1 MTHTAF
7 DAKIRFK
14 IKGQSAL
21 AKWQQEA
28 IKRGLDSPT
37 GPPEALR
44 FNCRI
49 AQDAKENFAD
59 IPLADGSSL
68 RLDPR
73 GVQPQFGKNRH
84 GEAYLTATLVHS
96 GSGDSFKVQW
106 IGDAVPDAM
115 KTTAVMHDE
124 GRKVGA
130 KTVLLDLAK
139 ARVTPVHE
147 VAGNKDK
154 AKRDIRAEEKRRA
167 ELRAA
172 GVPKRTRSR
181 RQCSRLTS
189 ADLAS

>member
-1 MTHTAF
+1 MTNTAF
-7 DAKIRFK
+7 DAKVRFK
-14 IKGQSAL
+14 IKGQAAL

-49 AQDAKENFAD
+49 AQDAKENFAEV
-59 IPLADGSSL
+59 PLSNGSFL
-68 RLDPR
+68 YLDPR
-73 GVQPQFGKNRH
+73 GVQPQFGKNVN
-84 GEAYLTATLVHS
+84 GEAYLTVTLKHS
-96 GSGDSFKVQW
+96 ETGDSFKVQW
-106 IGDAVPDAM
+106 IGDAVPESM

-139 ARVTPVHE
+139 ARVTPVHQIT
-147 VAGNKDK
+147 GNKDK
-154 AKRDIRAEEKRRA
+154 SKRDIAAEQARRA

-172 GVPKRTRSR
+172 GVPKQKRSR
-181 RQCSRLTS
+181 RHCDRLTS
-189 ADLAS
+189 ADLS

>member
-1 MTHTAF
+1 MTDTDF

-59 IPLADGSSL
+59 IPLRDGSSL

-73 GVQPQFGKNRH
+73 GVQPQFGKNRD
-84 GEAYLTATLVHS
+84 GDAYLTVTLTHS

-106 IGDAVPDAM
+106 IGDGVPEAM

-124 GRKVGA
+124 GRKVPP

-147 VAGNKDK
+147 VCGNKNK
-154 AKRDIRAEEKRRA
+154 SQRDIAAEQARRA
-167 ELRAA
+167 ELRAS
-172 GVPKRTRSR
+172 GMPKQTRSKR
-181 RQCSRLTS
+181 HCDRLTS
-189 ADLAS
+189 ADLTA

>member
-1 MTHTAF
+1 MTDTAF

-59 IPLADGSSL
+59 IPLADGTFL

-73 GVQPQFGKNRH
+73 GVQPQFGKNRN
-84 GEAYLTATLVHS
+84 GDAYLTVTLTHS

-106 IGDAVPDAM
+106 IGDAVPEAM

-130 KTVLLDLAK
+130 KTVLLDLSK

-147 VAGNKDK
+147 VTGNKLK
-154 AKRDIRAEEKRRA
+154 TKRDIAAEQARRA

-172 GVPKRTRSR
+172 GIPKQKRSKR
-181 RQCSRLTS
+181 HCDRLTS
-189 ADLAS
+189 ADL